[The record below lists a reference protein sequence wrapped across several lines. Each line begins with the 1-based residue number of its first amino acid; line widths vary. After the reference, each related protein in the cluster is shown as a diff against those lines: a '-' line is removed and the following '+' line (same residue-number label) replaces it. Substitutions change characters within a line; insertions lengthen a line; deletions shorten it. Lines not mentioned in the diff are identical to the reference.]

1 MKRVIKTSLTF
12 AMATVMIGF
21 AVTQA
26 RADRVS
32 YAVDRCFGAGCVTG
46 SVRIGELALAFT
58 ESSLGVVDPA
68 ASATVLANFS
78 PEMSGISGLSFAGV
92 RSQSSAGD
100 ADVFQR
106 ANASRANSSSLLLPA
121 AGMSLSFSH
130 LQTPVFASSID
141 LGRSVSTASNGSF
154 SVSSVGVSATKPLAY
169 GARIVLPGANVI
181 DVPPGGA
188 PGVPEPPTM
197 LLLGTGL
204 AGAAAVVRRR
214 LKARARN
221 SK

>member
-1 MKRVIKTSLTF
+1 MTRVIKTSLTL

-26 RADRVS
+26 RADRVN
-32 YAVDRCFGAGCVTG
+32 YAVDKCFGAGCATS

-58 ESSLGVVDPA
+58 ESSLGVVDTA
-68 ASATVLANFS
+68 ASSTALANFS
-78 PEMSGISGLSFAGV
+78 PELSGISGLSFAGLK
-92 RSQSSAGD
+92 SQNSAGD
-100 ADVFQR
+100 ANTVAR
-106 ANASRANSSSLLLPA
+106 ANAFRENGSPMLLPA

-141 LGRSVSTASNGSF
+141 LGRSVSTASNGIF
-154 SVSSVGVSATKPLAY
+154 SVSSVGPSASKPFAF
-169 GARIVLPGANVI
+169 GATASKPGI
-181 DVPPGGA
+181 TDVPPGGA
-188 PGVPEPPTM
+188 PGVPEPTTM

-214 LKARARN
+214 LKARAGN

>member
-32 YAVDRCFGAGCVTG
+32 YSVDRCFGAGCVTG

-58 ESSLGVVDPA
+58 ESSLGVVDNA
-68 ASATVLANFS
+68 ASAAALGNFS
-78 PEMSGISGLSFAGV
+78 PEIGGISGLSVAGV
-92 RSQSSAGD
+92 IS
-100 ADVFQR
+100 QR
-106 ANASRANSSSLLLPA
+106 ASDASAPQHANSFNANSSSVLLPA
-121 AGMSLSFSH
+121 AGMSLSFSR
-130 LQTPVFASSID
+130 LQAPVFASSID

-154 SVSSVGVSATKPLAY
+154 SVSNTAVSLN
-169 GARIVLPGANVI
+169 RSFSFGANSVSPAGNI
-181 DVPPGGA
+181 TDAPPGGA
-188 PGVPEPPTM
+188 PGVPEPATM

-204 AGAAAVVRRR
+204 VGAAAVVRRR
-214 LKARARN
+214 LKVRAG
-221 SK
+221 K